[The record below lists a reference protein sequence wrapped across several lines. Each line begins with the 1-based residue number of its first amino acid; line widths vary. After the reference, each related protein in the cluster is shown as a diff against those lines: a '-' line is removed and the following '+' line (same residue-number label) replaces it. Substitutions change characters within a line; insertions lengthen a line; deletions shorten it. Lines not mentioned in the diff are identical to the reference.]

1 MMLLDKWQRNQARV
15 RQAGLLAL
23 EQAKQAGVA
32 AYYRDPSAGDG
43 LVKELPDGSR
53 VLVDVTGQ
61 EERVT
66 AILGPRG

>member
-1 MMLLDKWQRNQARV
+1 MLLDRWQRNQARV
-15 RQAGLLAL
+15 RQAGVVAL
-23 EQAKQAGVA
+23 QQAKEAGVA

-43 LVKELPDGSR
+43 LVKEMPDGSR
-53 VLVDVTGQ
+53 LLVEVTGH